1 MGKSSSSGSLPRHY
15 YVWVDSA
22 FIREGKTGFE
32 PAVWFGLH
40 SHPGRAWGCHVLLE
54 CGAFYRGLPPHAI
67 AFSPT
72 PTCTDWSLPQ
82 AQIWDCYGT
91 ADFSLLIYDYLD
103 ALRVRL
109 KGTDETGEYL
119 FTAVPQ
125 GDAYTHA
132 PSQAKEFMFI
142 KTDRDRLAIVPTNN
156 LLFEEKSFT
165 VDTGWPNLK
174 RSDQVWT
181 CE

>member
-1 MGKSSSSGSLPRHY
+1 MGEFSSSGSLPRHY

-22 FIREGKTGFE
+22 FIREDGIGFE

-54 CGAFYRGLPPHAI
+54 CGAFYRNLPPHAI
-67 AFSPT
+67 SFSADPI
-72 PTCTDWSLPQ
+72 CANWSLPQ

-91 ADFSLLIYDYLD
+91 NFSLLVYTYLD

-109 KGTDETGEYL
+109 KGSDETGEYL

-125 GDAYTHA
+125 GDAFTHD
-132 PSQAKEFMFI
+132 PSQGKEFMFI
-142 KTDRDRLAIVPTNN
+142 RTDRDRLAIVPTNN

-165 VDTGWPNLK
+165 VDMGWPNLK
-174 RSDQVWT
+174 RSSEVWT

>member
-1 MGKSSSSGSLPRHY
+1 VGEFSSSGSLPRHY

-22 FIREGKTGFE
+22 FIREDGIGFE

-54 CGAFYRGLPPHAI
+54 CGAFYRNLPPHAI

-72 PTCTDWSLPQ
+72 PTCTSWTLPQ

-91 ADFSLLIYDYLD
+91 NFSLLIYDYLD
-103 ALRVRL
+103 ALQVRL
-109 KGTDETGEYL
+109 KGSDEAGEYL

-125 GDAYTHA
+125 GDAYTHD
-132 PSQAKEFMFI
+132 PSQGKEFMFI
-142 KTDRDRLAIVPTNN
+142 RTVRDRLAIVPTNN

-165 VDTGWPNLK
+165 VDMGWPQLK
-174 RSDQVWT
+174 RSSEVWT